1 MSQLRRT
8 PATHQIDGLPTIFA
22 NAAGIDIGADE
33 IVVAVPPDR
42 DDQPVRVFRTFTPD
56 LEVLVAWLLACG
68 IDTVAME
75 STGVYWIPL
84 YELLEQH
91 GIVPYLVNGRHV
103 KSVPGRKSDW
113 NDAQWLQKLHA
124 LGLLAASF
132 RPDAEITA
140 LRTLVRYRAEL
151 IAHRAPH
158 ILHMQ
163 KALQQ
168 MNVQLERVLSDIMGI
183 TGQAIIRAIVGGE
196 RDSVALAQL
205 RNPACKSSEEMI
217 ARALCG
223 TWKDELIF
231 VLRQALLIYDAYTA
245 QLGECD
251 AQIEQ
256 YLQTIDSRSGDP
268 HAPLP
273 DLPPAKR
280 DSRSKN
286 APSFNARAQYA
297 RLLGVDLV
305 AVMGLSSSSVQT
317 IISEIGTDMTR
328 FPSVKHFAAW
338 LGLAPRND
346 ISGGKVLRSRTQKV
360 ANRTSQ
366 AFRQAAQAVSR
377 SDSAL
382 GAYYR
387 AMRAR
392 KGPEQATVATAHKIA
407 RIVYHLLKYGKAY
420 EEESADAYEQ
430 KRQERELKVL
440 TRRAAKLGYT
450 LTVVQEPL
458 PDPSP

>member
-1 MSQLRRT
+1 MPRPSRT
-8 PATHQIDGLPTIFA
+8 PAIYRIDGLPTIFA
-22 NAAGIDIGADE
+22 NAAGMDIGADE

-42 DDQPVRVFRTFTPD
+42 DPQPIRAFRTFTPD
-56 LEVLVAWLLACG
+56 LEALVIWLLECG

-75 STGVYWIPL
+75 STGVYWVPI

-103 KSVPGRKSDW
+103 KNVPGRKSDW

-124 LGLLAASF
+124 LGLLQASF
-132 RPDAEITA
+132 RPDAEIAA

-163 KALQQ
+163 RALQQ
-168 MNVQLERVLSDIMGI
+168 MNVQLERVLSDIMGT
-183 TGQAIIRAIVGGE
+183 TGQTIIRAIVAGE
-196 RDSVALAQL
+196 RDPVALAQL

-217 ARALCG
+217 ARALRG
-223 TWKDELIF
+223 AWKDELIF
-231 VLRQALLIYDAYTA
+231 VLQQALVIYDVYTV
-245 QLGECD
+245 QLGACD

-256 YLQTIDSRSGDP
+256 YLQTIDARSGDP

-280 DSRSKN
+280 DSHSKN
-286 APSFNARAQYA
+286 APTFNARSHYA

-317 IISEIGTDMTR
+317 IISEIGTDMSR

-338 LGLAPRND
+338 LGLAPRNE
-346 ISGGKVLRSRTQKV
+346 ISGGKVLRSRTRKV
-360 ANRTSQ
+360 ANRATQ
-366 AFRQAAQAVSR
+366 AFRQAAQSVSR
-377 SDSAL
+377 SDTAI

-407 RIVYHLLKYGKAY
+407 RTVYHLLKYGEAY
-420 EEESADAYEQ
+420 EAESADAYEQ
-430 KRQERELKVL
+430 KRQERELRQL
-440 TRRAAKLGYT
+440 TRRANKLGYT
-450 LTVVQEPL
+450 LAPVGEPSM
-458 PDPSP
+458 SPNP